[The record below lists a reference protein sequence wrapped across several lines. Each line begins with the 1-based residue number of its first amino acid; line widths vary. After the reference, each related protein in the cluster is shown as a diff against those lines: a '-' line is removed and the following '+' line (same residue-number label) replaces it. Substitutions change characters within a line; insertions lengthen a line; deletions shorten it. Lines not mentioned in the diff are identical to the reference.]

1 MKTREELVKA
11 VDESYKEVVSAKKI
25 WREFRNTQIEA
36 YKAVKEAEKA
46 ESKAEKAHE
55 EAVKR
60 LEKFDEV
67 HSNED

>member
-1 MKTREELVKA
+1 MKTRDQLVMA
-11 VDESYKEVVSAKKI
+11 VDLAEKEVVSAKKI
-25 WREFRNTQIEA
+25 WGEFRNTQIEA
-36 YKAVKEAEKA
+36 EKAVKEAEKA

-60 LEKFDEV
+60 LKEFDEV